1 MPARGRPQK
10 PTETGSAGPGTPAAL
25 PSGWEAQLA
34 TLTSPAP
41 AGDDWLHEIKLD
53 GYRIGCRVDGGT
65 GVGRVRLLGRRG
77 SEWTDK
83 FPEIREAA
91 ARLPVTTAF
100 LDGEVAVADQ
110 KGQTHFQ
117 LLQEALAGG
126 SRVGLVYFAFDLL
139 HHDGR
144 DLTGLPLERRKQALE
159 ALLKPLSEALPLRA
173 VSHIVGNG
181 PAVFEQACQL
191 GLEGIIS
198 KRRDQSYRPGR
209 GTGWLKI
216 KCALRQELVVG
227 GFTLP
232 KGTRN
237 GIGALYCGYPDDQG
251 RLRFAGKVGTGFS
264 ERVAVA
270 LRKQLDALAR
280 PSCPFDPPP
289 DREFLKD
296 AVWVRPELVVE
307 VRFANWT
314 GDGRLRHASFEGV
327 RPDVNPADV
336 RREAG

>member
-1 MPARGRPQK
+1 MPGGRREK
-10 PTETGSAGPGTPAAL
+10 PAAKGSVLPGTPAPL
-25 PSGWEAQLA
+25 PTRWEAQLA

-53 GYRIGCRVDGGT
+53 GYRIGCRIDRNA
-65 GVGRVRLLGRRG
+65 GVARVRLLGRRG

-91 ARLPVTTAF
+91 ARLPVATAF
-100 LDGEVAVADQ
+100 LDGEVAVTDT

-126 SRVGLVYFAFDLL
+126 SRAGLVYFAFDLL

-144 DLTGLPLERRKQALE
+144 DLSALPLERRKQELE
-159 ALLKPLSEALPLRA
+159 ALLKPLPEALPLRS
-173 VSHIVGNG
+173 VSHLVGNG
-181 PAVFEQACQL
+181 PAIFEQACKL

-198 KRRDQSYRPGR
+198 KRRDQPYRPGR
-209 GTGWLKI
+209 GSGWLKI
-216 KCALRQELVVG
+216 KCASRQELVVG

-237 GIGALYCGYPDDQG
+237 GIGALFCGHMDQAG
-251 RLRFAGKVGTGFS
+251 RLQFAGKVGTGFT

-270 LRKQLDALAR
+270 LRKQLDTLVQR
-280 PSCPFDPPP
+280 PCPFEPQPDP
-289 DREFLKD
+289 EFRRG
-296 AVWVRPELVVE
+296 AVWVRPELVIE

-314 GDGRLRHASFEGV
+314 GDGRLRHASYEGL
-327 RPDVNPADV
+327 RPDVSPADV
-336 RREAG
+336 RREPG